1 MAARNEEHAG
11 RGYARNKKRI
21 VVGAAHHFEKREF
34 MLAAGIGKSCAH
46 LGRAIRRSVG
56 IEQFRLN
63 RNLAFSGKILPG
75 ALDQLHN
82 AIAPRLIGVADVE
95 SQVDAAGNAVHRS
108 GKDFTDTDGG
118 DGIASSARA
127 RCVFDG

>member
-1 MAARNEEHAG
+1 MQRSPNLSSTAASNPVTCLHTHMFFFSSRRRHTILQG
-11 RGYARNKKRI
+11 DWSSDVCSSDLARNKKRI

-63 RNLAFSGKILPG
+63 RNLAFRDRKS
-75 ALDQLHN
+75 
-82 AIAPRLIGVADVE
+82 VV
-95 SQVDAAGNAVHRS
+95 
-108 GKDFTDTDGG
+108 
-118 DGIASSARA
+118 
-127 RCVFDG
+127 